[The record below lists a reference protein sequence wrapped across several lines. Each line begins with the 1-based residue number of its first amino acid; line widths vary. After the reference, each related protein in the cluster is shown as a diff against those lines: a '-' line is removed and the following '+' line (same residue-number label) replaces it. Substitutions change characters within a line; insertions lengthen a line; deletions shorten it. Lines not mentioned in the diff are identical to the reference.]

1 MLSVEY
7 VKGNP
12 MELWREWFAC
22 VAQLRGACS
31 RNRTFIWMVVV
42 LAAFSVRA
50 DLAGVTSFVRAFALK
65 PSAYP
70 RLLHFFHC
78 DAVNIRRL
86 TKLWT
91 QLANRIF
98 PVFKVNGRRVFLVDG
113 IKYSKE
119 GRKMPAVKKLHQSSQ
134 NNSKPPYIMGHSL
147 QAISLLVQNAIGAV
161 AAVPLTAEIHEG
173 IVFVEAWKETLPT
186 KMAGLGIEVARYL
199 DESAIFVGDAYYAC
213 KQMITPLLEQGHDL
227 VTRVRSNAVAYYK
240 APSPKVRSRGRPK
253 LYGKKVKLK
262 DLFEDVTEFIAA
274 PSPVY
279 GETMVEIS
287 YLSLDLLWRPLGRM
301 VRFVLVI
308 HPRRGRII
316 LMTTDLSMDPLAT
329 IALYGYR
336 FKIELGFKQAVH
348 VIGTYAYH
356 FWMKSMKPV
365 KTKTGDQNIE
375 KESLQYWRKVIR
387 KLNAYQRYIQ
397 LGCITQG
404 LLQYLAMTQGAVVW
418 DRFKSWL
425 KTMKRNQPPSEL
437 VVAHALRASLIDFL
451 ATSDLEKDFENIL
464 KEYADPGQRPELKK
478 AA

>member
-1 MLSVEY
+1 
-7 VKGNP
+7 
-12 MELWREWFAC
+12 MELWRAWFAC

-31 RNRTFIWMVVV
+31 RNRTFIWMVLV

-50 DLAGVTSFVRAFALK
+50 DLAGVTSFVRALALK

-78 DAVNIRRL
+78 DAVNARRL
-86 TKLWT
+86 TRLWS

-98 PVFKVNGRRVFLVDG
+98 PVLKVNGRRIFLVDG
-113 IKYSKE
+113 IKKSKE
-119 GRKMPAVKKLHQSSQ
+119 GHKMPAVKKLHQSSQ
-134 NNSKPPYIMGHSL
+134 NNSKPAYIMGHSL
-147 QAISLLVQNAIGAV
+147 QAISLLVQSALGVV

-173 IVFVEAWKETLPT
+173 VVFTEDRKQTLPT
-186 KMAGLGIEVARYL
+186 KMAGLGVEIARYL
-199 DESAIFVGDAYYAC
+199 DEPAIFVGDAYYAC
-213 KQMITPLLEQGHDL
+213 KQMINPLLEQGHDL
-227 VTRVRSNAVAYYK
+227 VTRVRSNAVAYFK
-240 APSPKVRSRGRPK
+240 APSPKVRRRGRPK

-262 DLFEDVTEFIAA
+262 KLFENVSEFIAA

-287 YLSLDLLWRPLGRM
+287 YLNLDLLWRPLGRL

-316 LMTTDLSMDPLAT
+316 LMTTDLTMDPLAV

-356 FWMKSMKPV
+356 FWMKGMKPI
-365 KTKTGDQNIE
+365 KGNSGDQNLE
-375 KESLQYWRKVIR
+375 KESLEYWREVIR
-387 KLNAYQRYIQ
+387 KLTAYERYIQ
-397 LGCITQG
+397 LGCIAQG
-404 LLQYLAMTQGAVVW
+404 LLQYLAMTRGAVVW
-418 DRFKSWL
+418 NHFKSWL
-425 KTMKRNQPPSEL
+425 KTMNLNQPPSEL
-437 VVAHALRASLIDFL
+437 VVAHALRASLNDFL
-451 ATSDLEKDFENIL
+451 ATTTLEKEFKNIL